1 MTYDIL
7 GPTALDYFP
16 CHYGA
21 SKLVFRGPRRDLEAP
36 YVAFIGGTQT
46 FGKFIEQPFPL
57 KVEHLTGVP
66 SVNFGQVNAGL
77 DVFVKDAFVQEAAR
91 AARVTVLEVLGAAN
105 LSNRLYT
112 VHPRRN
118 DRFLRA
124 STELQKLYPEIDFSQ
139 FNFTQHMLLHL
150 YLRDEGRFATV
161 RRSLQPVW
169 TRRMRQLIGRLG
181 AQVVLIRVA
190 ATDLDTQRPAGA
202 SGGPALITDAMLE
215 RLSGTVSAI
224 VNVRYQCEKNSG
236 PVDGM
241 AFGMLEAGAAR
252 AVAPPEAHTTAA
264 QALRPV
270 LDRLM

>member
-1 MTYDIL
+1 M
-7 GPTALDYFP
+7 
-16 CHYGA
+16 
-21 SKLVFRGPRRDLEAP
+21 
-36 YVAFIGGTQT
+36 AFIGGTQT

-181 AQVVLIRVA
+181 AQVVLIR
-190 ATDLDTQRPAGA
+190 RPRYPKACRRVWWSRSDNGRDAGA
-202 SGGPALITDAMLE
+202 TKRNSKCDRKCA
-215 RLSGTVSAI
+215 VS
-224 VNVRYQCEKNSG
+224 
-236 PVDGM
+236 M
-241 AFGMLEAGAAR
+241 
-252 AVAPPEAHTTAA
+252 
-264 QALRPV
+264 
-270 LDRLM
+270 